1 MDGNQYV
8 RVKDVSTQAPVRL
21 FILEGNDM
29 IVKSNFFFQ
38 NYIVFN
44 GKKGVKYTIKIQT
57 NGERKLVSLSLKL
70 FVE

>member
-1 MDGNQYV
+1 M
-8 RVKDVSTQAPVRL
+8 RL
-21 FILEGNDM
+21 FVLEGNDM
-29 IVKSNFFFQ
+29 IVKSTFFFQ

-57 NGERKLVSLSLKL
+57 NGIKKLVSMNLKL